1 MRKDKVFNDL
11 SISERIRLLSDR
23 YHEEQTAEGRERIG
37 QEYGM
42 STRNVARYV
51 RCDKLRHEFKAM
63 LDAGTITLSAAGEIS
78 FLSDDE
84 QGIVLDVMKSN
95 GIGVDKDMAKA
106 IRSTV
111 GNITTETIQRVYG
124 LDKPLEQ
131 IKEAVSVMIPARVYS
146 RFFSEVA
153 VKDVGGIVEEALEQY
168 FDRKGA

>member
-1 MRKDKVFNDL
+1 MRKDKAFNDL

-23 YHEEQTAEGRERIG
+23 YHGEQTAEGRERIG

-84 QGIVLDVMKSN
+84 QGMVLDVINLRRKTHRLACGMK
-95 GIGVDKDMAKA
+95 AA
-106 IRSTV
+106 
-111 GNITTETIQRVYG
+111 
-124 LDKPLEQ
+124 
-131 IKEAVSVMIPARVYS
+131 
-146 RFFSEVA
+146 
-153 VKDVGGIVEEALEQY
+153 
-168 FDRKGA
+168 